1 MDWIIREVIEI
12 ELQPFDISKKGGFSL
27 NSLPI
32 TP

>member
-12 ELQPFDISKKGGFSL
+12 TLQPINMNREGGFSPS
-27 NSLPI
+27 SLPI